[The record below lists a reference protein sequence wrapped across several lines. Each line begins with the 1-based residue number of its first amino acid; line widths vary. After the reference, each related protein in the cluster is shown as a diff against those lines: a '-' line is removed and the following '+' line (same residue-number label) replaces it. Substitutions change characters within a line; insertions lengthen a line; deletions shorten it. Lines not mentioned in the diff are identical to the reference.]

1 MEGSPT
7 DFGSAYRLLS
17 GAVIPRPIAWV
28 STRDDGADNLAPYS
42 FFTVASIDPPIVV
55 FAPVGRGDDL
65 KDTPR
70 NAIEHGEFVVNVVT
84 RDLVDQMNQTAAT
97 VSAGVDEFDHAGV
110 EKAESTVVDAPRVAD
125 AHVAFECTLHDTV
138 EMGSSTL
145 VFGEVVHVHVADGVL
160 TDGKLDTTK
169 LEAVGRLAGSQ
180 YVHTTDRFEL
190 TRPP

>member
-1 MEGSPT
+1 MDGSPT
-7 DFGSAYRLLS
+7 DFGSAYRVLS

-28 STRDDGADNLAPYS
+28 STHNEDADNLAPYS

-55 FAPVGRGDDL
+55 FAPVGRGDSL

-70 NAIEHGEFVVNVVT
+70 NAIEHGEFVINIVT
-84 RDLVDQMNQTAAT
+84 GDLVEAMNQTAAT
-97 VSAGVDEFDHAGV
+97 VDSGVDEFEHAGI

-125 AHVAFECTLHDTV
+125 AHVAFECTLHDTI

-145 VFGEVVHVHVADGVL
+145 VFGEVVHVHVADNVL

-169 LEAVGRLAGSQ
+169 LDAVGRLAGSQ
-180 YVHTTDRFEL
+180 YATTRDRFEL